1 MPFKK
6 PEPWRRTLYII
17 WAAQFIT
24 MMGMSLVVPFL
35 PFYIQTLGVTSPD
48 DVARWSGYV
57 FSGPFFISFFLT
69 PIWGLLGDRY
79 GRRIMVIRAVFG
91 LAISQALIGLSQNV
105 EMLFLFRMLQGALS
119 GFIAAALALV
129 STTTPREHTGYALG
143 LLQTASAS
151 GGVIGPLVGGSI
163 ADTFGYRP
171 LFYLVAF
178 LCTISG
184 ILILR
189 YVEEPPREH
198 DRAKVNHTLAVNL
211 RSAFESPSIRA
222 ALILI
227 FLSQVALLIVQ
238 PIFALYVESLEPVT
252 TRIATLAGAIF
263 SITGVFMVI
272 SSPWWGR
279 RNDTKS
285 YKKNLTMAIS
295 GAAVSCFAQ
304 GFVVHAYQ
312 LLVLRAL
319 QGFCVGG
326 ILPSLYSYVSK
337 HSSPSRRGGIIGI
350 ASSSQVLANVVGPT
364 TGGYIAAATG
374 LRANFF
380 VTGALLTASLLFL
393 RRSFVDMR
401 GSEELGT
408 IPERLQ
414 AVDDAPPLDAIS

>member
-35 PFYIQTLGVTSPD
+35 PFYIQTLGVTSPG

-57 FSGPFFISFFLT
+57 FAGPFFVSFFLT

-79 GRRIMVIRAVFG
+79 GQRIMVIRAVFG

-129 STTTPREHTGYALG
+129 ATATPREHTGYALG

-151 GGVIGPLVGGSI
+151 GGVIGPLVGGSL
-163 ADTFGYRP
+163 ADTVGYRP
-171 LFYLVAF
+171 LFYLVAS
-178 LCTISG
+178 LCTIAG

-189 YVEEPPREH
+189 YVKEPPREH
-198 DRAKVNHTLAVNL
+198 DLAKVNHSLAGNV
-211 RSAFESPSIRA
+211 RSAFESPPIRA

-272 SSPWWGR
+272 SSPWWGK

-285 YKKNLTMAIS
+285 YKKNLTIAIS

-312 LLVLRAL
+312 LLFLRAI
-319 QGFCVGG
+319 QGFCMGG

-337 HSSPSRRGGIIGI
+337 HSPPFRRSGIMGI
-350 ASSSQVLANVVGPT
+350 ASSSHVLANMIGPT
-364 TGGYIAAATG
+364 AGGYIAAATG
-374 LRANFF
+374 LRENFF
-380 VTGALLTASLLFL
+380 VTGALLSASLFFL

-401 GSEELGT
+401 GTEMPEGIAQQIRPRDEAPT
-408 IPERLQ
+408 IDT
-414 AVDDAPPLDAIS
+414 VS

>member
-1 MPFKK
+1 MLLKK

-79 GRRIMVIRAVFG
+79 GRRMMVVRAVFG
-91 LAISQALIGLSQNV
+91 LAISQALIGLSQSV
-105 EMLFLFRMLQGALS
+105 EMLFLFRLLQGALS

-129 STTTPREHTGYALG
+129 STSTPREHMGYALG

-151 GGVIGPLVGGSI
+151 GGVIGPLIGGSL

-171 LFYLVAF
+171 LFYIVAS
-178 LCTISG
+178 LCTIAG

-189 YVEEPPREH
+189 YVKEPPREH
-198 DRAKVNHTLAVNL
+198 DKAKVKHTLAVNL
-211 RSAFESPSIRA
+211 RSAFESPPIRA

-263 SITGVFMVI
+263 SMTGVFMVI
-272 SSPWWGR
+272 SSPWWGK

-295 GAAVSCFAQ
+295 GAAISCFAQ
-304 GFVVHAYQ
+304 GFVSHAYQ
-312 LLVLRAL
+312 LLILRAI
-319 QGFCVGG
+319 QGFCMGG

-337 HSSPSRRGGIIGI
+337 LSPPSRRGGIIGI
-350 ASSSQVLANVVGPT
+350 ASSSYVLANMIGPT
-364 TGGYIAAATG
+364 AGGYITAATG
-374 LRANFF
+374 LRENFF
-380 VTGALLTASLLFL
+380 VAGTLLTASLLFL
-393 RRSFVDMR
+393 RKSFVDLR
-401 GSEELGT
+401 GKDEPREATQHMQPGD
-408 IPERLQ
+408 E
-414 AVDDAPPLDAIS
+414 APPIDAMP

>member
-1 MPFKK
+1 MQFKK

-35 PFYIQTLGVTSPD
+35 PFYIRTLGVTSPD

-91 LAISQALIGLSQNV
+91 LAISQALIGLSQSV

-129 STTTPREHTGYALG
+129 SSTTPRKHTGYALG

-151 GGVIGPLVGGSI
+151 GGVIGPLVGGSL
-163 ADTFGYRP
+163 ADSFGYRP
-171 LFYLVAF
+171 LFFLVAS
-178 LCTISG
+178 LCAISG

-189 YVEEPPREH
+189 YVKEPTREH
-198 DRAKVNHTLAVNL
+198 DTAKVRHTLAGNL
-211 RSAFESPSIRA
+211 RAVFESPPIRA

-238 PIFALYVESLEPVT
+238 PIFALYVESLAPVT

-272 SSPWWGR
+272 SSPWWGK

-285 YKKNLTMAIS
+285 YKKNLTIAIS

-304 GFVVHAYQ
+304 GFVDHAYQ

-326 ILPSLYSYVSK
+326 ILPALYSYVSK
-337 HSSPSRRGGIIGI
+337 HSPPSGRGGIMGI
-350 ASSSQVLANVVGPT
+350 ASSSQVLANVIGPT

-380 VTGALLTASLLFL
+380 VTGALLSASLLFL
-393 RRSFVDMR
+393 RRFFVDLK
-401 GSEELGT
+401 GKEEL
-408 IPERLQ
+408 EEAAQQNQ
-414 AVDDAPPLDAIS
+414 AGDEAPPIDAES

>member
-17 WAAQFIT
+17 WVAQFIT

-69 PIWGLLGDRY
+69 PVWGLLGDRY

-129 STTTPREHTGYALG
+129 STSTPREHTGYALG

-151 GGVIGPLVGGSI
+151 GGVIGPLVGGSL

-171 LFYLVAF
+171 LFYFVAA

-184 ILILR
+184 VLILR

-198 DRAKVNHTLAVNL
+198 EKAKVKHTLAGNL
-211 RSAFESPSIRA
+211 RSAFQSPPIRS

-238 PIFALYVESLEPVT
+238 PIFALFVASLEPVT

-337 HSSPSRRGGIIGI
+337 HSSSSRRGGIMGI
-350 ASSSQVLANVVGPT
+350 ASSSQVLANVIGPT

-374 LRANFF
+374 LRANFYM
-380 VTGALLTASLLFL
+380 TGALLTASLLFL
-393 RRSFVDMR
+393 RTSFVDMK
-401 GSEELGT
+401 GSEERGT
-408 IPERLQ
+408 APEQ
-414 AVDDAPPLDAIS
+414 FQPGEDSPPIDVIS

>member
-1 MPFKK
+1 MPLKK

-35 PFYIQTLGVTSPD
+35 PFYIRTLGVTSPD

-79 GRRIMVIRAVFG
+79 GRRMMVVRAVFG
-91 LAISQALIGLSQNV
+91 LAISQALIGLSQSV
-105 EMLFLFRMLQGALS
+105 EMLFLFRLLQGALS

-129 STTTPREHTGYALG
+129 STSTPREHTGYALG

-151 GGVIGPLVGGSI
+151 GGVIGPLIGGSL

-171 LFYLVAF
+171 LFYIVAS
-178 LCTISG
+178 LCTIAG

-189 YVEEPPREH
+189 YVKEPPHEH
-198 DRAKVNHTLAVNL
+198 DKAKVKHTLAVNL
-211 RSAFESPSIRA
+211 RSAFESPPIRA

-263 SITGVFMVI
+263 SMTGVFMVI
-272 SSPWWGR
+272 SSPWWGK

-295 GAAVSCFAQ
+295 GAAISCFAQ
-304 GFVVHAYQ
+304 GFVSHAYQ
-312 LLVLRAL
+312 LLILRAI
-319 QGFCVGG
+319 QGFCMGG

-337 HSSPSRRGGIIGI
+337 LSPPSRRGGIIGI
-350 ASSSQVLANVVGPT
+350 ASSSYVLANMIGPT
-364 TGGYIAAATG
+364 AGGYITAATG
-374 LRANFF
+374 LRENFF
-380 VTGALLTASLLFL
+380 VAGTLLTASLLFL
-393 RRSFVDMR
+393 RKSFVDLR
-401 GSEELGT
+401 GKDEPREATQHMQPGD
-408 IPERLQ
+408 E
-414 AVDDAPPLDAIS
+414 APPIDAMP

>member
-1 MPFKK
+1 
-6 PEPWRRTLYII
+6 
-17 WAAQFIT
+17 

-35 PFYIQTLGVTSPD
+35 PFYIQTLGVTAPD

-91 LAISQALIGLSQNV
+91 LALSQALIGLSQSV

-129 STTTPREHTGYALG
+129 SSTTPREHTGYALG
-143 LLQTASAS
+143 MLQTASAS
-151 GGVIGPLVGGSI
+151 GGVIGPLVGGSL

-171 LFYLVAF
+171 LFYLVAS
-178 LCTISG
+178 LCTMAG
-184 ILILR
+184 LLILR
-189 YVEEPPREH
+189 YVKEPPQEH
-198 DRAKVNHTLAVNL
+198 DRARVQHTLTGNL
-211 RSAFESPSIRA
+211 RSAFESPPIRA

-238 PIFALYVESLEPVT
+238 PIFALYVASLEPVT

-272 SSPWWGR
+272 SSPWWGK

-285 YKKNLTMAIS
+285 YKKNLTIAIS
-295 GAAVSCFAQ
+295 GAAIACFAQ

-326 ILPSLYSYVSK
+326 ILPSLYSYISK
-337 HSSPSRRGGIIGI
+337 HSSPSARGGIMGI
-350 ASSSQVLANVVGPT
+350 ASSSQVLANVIGPT
-364 TGGYIAAATG
+364 TGGTIAAATG
-374 LRANFF
+374 LRENFF
-380 VTGALLTASLLFL
+380 VTGALLAAALLFL
-393 RRSFVDMR
+393 RRSFVDLR
-401 GSEELGT
+401 GSEEPETLPQQTQLGDEAPT
-408 IPERLQ
+408 M
-414 AVDDAPPLDAIS
+414 DAES

>member
-1 MPFKK
+1 
-6 PEPWRRTLYII
+6 
-17 WAAQFIT
+17 
-24 MMGMSLVVPFL
+24 
-35 PFYIQTLGVTSPD
+35 
-48 DVARWSGYV
+48 
-57 FSGPFFISFFLT
+57 
-69 PIWGLLGDRY
+69 
-79 GRRIMVIRAVFG
+79 
-91 LAISQALIGLSQNV
+91 
-105 EMLFLFRMLQGALS
+105 MLFLFRMLQGALS

-129 STTTPREHTGYALG
+129 SSTTPREHTGYALG

-151 GGVIGPLVGGSI
+151 GGVIGPLVGGSL

-171 LFYLVAF
+171 LFYLVAS
-178 LCTISG
+178 LCTIAG

-189 YVEEPPREH
+189 FVKDPPREH
-198 DRAKVNHTLAVNL
+198 DRATVKHTLAGNL
-211 RSAFESPSIRA
+211 RAAFESPPIRT

-272 SSPWWGR
+272 SSPWWGK

-285 YKKNLTMAIS
+285 YKKNLTIAIS
-295 GAAVSCFAQ
+295 GAAISCFAQ

-337 HSSPSRRGGIIGI
+337 HSSPSGRGGIMGI
-350 ASSSQVLANVVGPT
+350 ASSSQVLANVIGPT
-364 TGGYIAAATG
+364 GGGTIAAATG

-380 VTGALLTASLLFL
+380 VTGALLAVSLLFL
-393 RRSFVDMR
+393 RRSFVDLK
-401 GSEELGT
+401 GSERPQTVSHQMQPGDE
-408 IPERLQ
+408 
-414 AVDDAPPLDAIS
+414 APPIDADS